1 MKRVLAPILDI
12 KNLSVFSNE
21 SPLLQNISFS
31 LKKYSILGII
41 GESGSG
47 KSLTALSILNILKYK
62 GLKQIGDIIYN
73 EDNITSYD
81 SNQFRDFLKKEIG
94 IIFQDPSS
102 YLNPSMK
109 CGDQMLEVL
118 NQKSSEEFLSE
129 ILKKV
134 KFSNPKEILNRYPHE
149 LSGGQKQR
157 IMIAM
162 MIAKNS
168 KIIICDEATSSL
180 DALIKKEIIELL
192 LDLKKEFELSMIFIS
207 HNLKLIHKICDEVVF
222 LKNGKLVE
230 KGNTKPMCL
239 SRQKVTILK
248 I

>member
-1 MKRVLAPILDI
+1 MLAPILDI

-81 SNQFRDFLKKEIG
+81 SNQFRDFLKKDIG

-102 YLNPSMK
+102 YLNPSRSVVIK
-109 CGDQMLEVL
+109 C
-118 NQKSSEEFLSE
+118 
-129 ILKKV
+129 
-134 KFSNPKEILNRYPHE
+134 
-149 LSGGQKQR
+149 
-157 IMIAM
+157 
-162 MIAKNS
+162 
-168 KIIICDEATSSL
+168 
-180 DALIKKEIIELL
+180 
-192 LDLKKEFELSMIFIS
+192 
-207 HNLKLIHKICDEVVF
+207 
-222 LKNGKLVE
+222 
-230 KGNTKPMCL
+230 
-239 SRQKVTILK
+239 
-248 I
+248 

>member
-1 MKRVLAPILDI
+1 MNNHPSDFNLYITESLNILKIFIKMKRVLAPILDI

-94 IIFQDPSS
+94 IIF
-102 YLNPSMK
+102 
-109 CGDQMLEVL
+109 
-118 NQKSSEEFLSE
+118 
-129 ILKKV
+129 
-134 KFSNPKEILNRYPHE
+134 
-149 LSGGQKQR
+149 
-157 IMIAM
+157 
-162 MIAKNS
+162 
-168 KIIICDEATSSL
+168 KIPLAI
-180 DALIKKEIIELL
+180 
-192 LDLKKEFELSMIFIS
+192 
-207 HNLKLIHKICDEVVF
+207 
-222 LKNGKLVE
+222 
-230 KGNTKPMCL
+230 
-239 SRQKVTILK
+239 
-248 I
+248 

>member
-1 MKRVLAPILDI
+1 MRKKLAPILEVN
-12 KNLSVFSNE
+12 KLSVFSNCNK
-21 SPLLQNISFS
+21 LLENISFS

-62 GLKQIGDIIYN
+62 GLKQIGNIIYDG
-73 EDNITSYD
+73 DNITSYD
-81 SNQFRDFLKKEIG
+81 SNQFRDFLKKDIG

-102 YLNPSMK
+102 YLNPSLK
-109 CGDQMLEVL
+109 CGDLMLEVL

-134 KFSNPKEILNRYPHE
+134 KFSNPNEILNRYPHE

-192 LDLKKEFELSMIFIS
+192 LDLKKEY
-207 HNLKLIHKICDEVVF
+207 
-222 LKNGKLVE
+222 
-230 KGNTKPMCL
+230 
-239 SRQKVTILK
+239 TI

>member
-1 MKRVLAPILDI
+1 MLAPILDI
-12 KNLSVFSNE
+12 KNLSVFSND
-21 SPLLQNISFS
+21 STLLQNISFS

-81 SNQFRDFLKKEIG
+81 SNQFRDFLKKDIG

-207 HNLKLIHKICDEVVF
+207 HNLKLIHKIGRAHV
-222 LKNGKLVE
+222 
-230 KGNTKPMCL
+230 
-239 SRQKVTILK
+239 
-248 I
+248 

>member
-1 MKRVLAPILDI
+1 MNKKIAPILQVN
-12 KNLSVFSNE
+12 NLSVFSND
-21 SPLLQNISFS
+21 STLLQNISFS

-47 KSLTALSILNILKYK
+47 KSLTALSILNILKHK

-81 SNQFRDFLKKEIG
+81 SNQFRDFLKKDIG

-180 DALIKKEIIELL
+180 DALIKK
-192 LDLKKEFELSMIFIS
+192 K
-207 HNLKLIHKICDEVVF
+207 
-222 LKNGKLVE
+222 
-230 KGNTKPMCL
+230 
-239 SRQKVTILK
+239 
-248 I
+248 

>member
-1 MKRVLAPILDI
+1 
-12 KNLSVFSNE
+12 
-21 SPLLQNISFS
+21 
-31 LKKYSILGII
+31 
-41 GESGSG
+41 
-47 KSLTALSILNILKYK
+47 
-62 GLKQIGDIIYN
+62 
-73 EDNITSYD
+73 
-81 SNQFRDFLKKEIG
+81 
-94 IIFQDPSS
+94 
-102 YLNPSMK
+102 MK

-118 NQKSSEEFLSE
+118 NEKSSEEFLSE

-192 LDLKKEFELSMIFIS
+192 LDLKKEF
-207 HNLKLIHKICDEVVF
+207 
-222 LKNGKLVE
+222 
-230 KGNTKPMCL
+230 
-239 SRQKVTILK
+239 
-248 I
+248 